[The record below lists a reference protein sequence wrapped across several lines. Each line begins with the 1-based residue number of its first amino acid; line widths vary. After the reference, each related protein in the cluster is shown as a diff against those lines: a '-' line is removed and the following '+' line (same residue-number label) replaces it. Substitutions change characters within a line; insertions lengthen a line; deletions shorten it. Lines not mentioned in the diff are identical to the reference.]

1 MTRSTISATIALM
14 ELFRKIAV
22 FFYDALQSVLLIAA
36 VFLVL
41 YIFIIQ
47 VHEVSGLSMYPT
59 FNNKDYLLSYLL
71 PVRFDDLK
79 KGDVIV
85 FKSPVEQ
92 DKLYIK
98 RIIALPGDT
107 VAVQDGGIYINNK
120 KLDESAYLGSDVLTY
135 GGAFL
140 QESIQRQ
147 VPQGFVVVMGDNRAG
162 SSDSRAWGFL
172 SKEKLVGKS
181 ILRIWPPG
189 DFGVIHN
196 PFE

>member
-1 MTRSTISATIALM
+1 MTTRCFSVTISFM

-22 FFYDALQSVLLIAA
+22 FFYDALQSILLIAA

-59 FNNKDYLLSYLL
+59 FNNRDYLLSYLL

-79 KGDVIV
+79 KGDIVV

-98 RIIALPGDT
+98 RIMALPGDR
-107 VAVQDGGIYINNK
+107 VKVQDGSVYLNGT
-120 KLDESAYLGSDVLTY
+120 KLDESAYLQPDVLTY
-135 GGAFL
+135 GGASF
-140 QESIQRQ
+140 QDGMEQV
-147 VPQGFVVVMGDNRAG
+147 VPQGTVVVMGDNRPN

-172 SKEKLVGKS
+172 DKSKLVGKS
-181 ILRIWPPG
+181 VVRIFPMQ
-189 DFGVIHN
+189 DFEFIHN
-196 PFE
+196 PFK

>member
-1 MTRSTISATIALM
+1 M

-22 FFYDALQSVLLIAA
+22 FFYDALQTLLLIAA

-59 FNNKDYLLSYLL
+59 FNNRDYLLSYLL

-79 KGDVIV
+79 KGDIV
-85 FKSPVEQ
+85 EFKSPVEQ

-98 RIIALPGDT
+98 RIMALPGDR
-107 VAVQDGGIYINNK
+107 VKVQDGSVYLNGT
-120 KLDESAYLGSDVLTY
+120 KLDESAYLQSDVLTY
-135 GGAFL
+135 GGASFQDRL
-140 QESIQRQ
+140 EQV
-147 VPQGFVVVMGDNRAG
+147 VPQGTVVVMGDNRPN

-172 SKEKLVGKS
+172 DKSKLVGKS
-181 ILRIWPPG
+181 VARIWP
-189 DFGVIHN
+189 FSFIQN
-196 PFE
+196 PFK